1 MSDVDEEGGGPVSHK
16 LTEEEKAAA
25 RARKAAKRAA
35 KAAALSQ
42 EAIAEAEA
50 RRARIA
56 EREEVRCTLIYLP
69 RAVGLTIHRNCLV
82 STELTA
88 ASKLR
93 ILLDYSQHHHD
104 GTQSWPIPF

>member
-1 MSDVDEEGGGPVSHK
+1 MSDEEAAAGPAIHG

-35 KAAALSQ
+35 KAASLSV

-56 EREEVRCTLIYLP
+56 ERDEVRVHVAPLSACVFLCELPACVRGHMP
-69 RAVGLTIHRNCLV
+69 RARAMTLDVADQCL
-82 STELTA
+82 
-88 ASKLR
+88 
-93 ILLDYSQHHHD
+93 
-104 GTQSWPIPF
+104 

>member
-1 MSDVDEEGGGPVSHK
+1 MSDIEDGDGSVRIN

-56 EREEVRCTLIYLP
+56 DREEVRGIVIEFATLHVQIPLSASCSWSWQRTMQ
-69 RAVGLTIHRNCLV
+69 RAC
-82 STELTA
+82 
-88 ASKLR
+88 
-93 ILLDYSQHHHD
+93 
-104 GTQSWPIPF
+104 

>member
-1 MSDVDEEGGGPVSHK
+1 MSDEEGAAGPAIHG

-35 KAAALSQ
+35 KAASLSV

-56 EREEVRCTLIYLP
+56 EREEVRVHVACMLLSVRACLCELPCYLCP
-69 RAVGLTIHRNCLV
+69 WTHTTREG
-82 STELTA
+82 
-88 ASKLR
+88 
-93 ILLDYSQHHHD
+93 HD
-104 GTQSWPIPF
+104 VADQCP

>member
-69 RAVGLTIHRNCLV
+69 RAETIHRNCLV

-93 ILLDYSQHHHD
+93 ILRDYSQHHHD